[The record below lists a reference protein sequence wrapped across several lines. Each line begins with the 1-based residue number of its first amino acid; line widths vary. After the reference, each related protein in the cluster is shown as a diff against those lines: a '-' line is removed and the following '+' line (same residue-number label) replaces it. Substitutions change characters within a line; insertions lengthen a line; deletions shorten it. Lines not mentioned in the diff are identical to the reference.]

1 MSKIAVRVLYVTL
14 VKCHVQTVDRL
25 ISFSHFHVLLMEAGI
40 WSRSRSWLL
49 VLTRSFEDAHHSD
62 KTEKC
67 VSHISHAVSSWTT
80 GGKKAKK
87 PFKGAIAV
95 NSNTGENPGRI

>member
-1 MSKIAVRVLYVTL
+1 M
-14 VKCHVQTVDRL
+14 
-25 ISFSHFHVLLMEAGI
+25 
-40 WSRSRSWLL
+40 
-49 VLTRSFEDAHHSD
+49 LTRSFEDAHHSD

-80 GGKKAKK
+80 GEKKAKK

-95 NSNTGENPGRI
+95 NSNTGGKSWQDLRCDCVFNM